1 MIIILILL
9 IIMLLFVLY
18 LYTCK
23 IKDPFTNDTNDN
35 GTNDNGTNGNGN
47 KNIVLIGD
55 SILNNSAYVSAGQ
68 SVPDLLSKKMN
79 GHTIYNFA
87 KDGATINDCYT
98 QLDKIALQ
106 LDNSKTTIF
115 LSCGG
120 NNILNSRRIIDPK
133 AISNLFAKYKDLIA
147 SIKTR
152 VPNASLYL
160 LNLYYPTDGHYKSY
174 HKTIE
179 QWNTLLQDN
188 ASDLDYTLIDLSS
201 LLVLEEDFVYGIEPS
216 SKGGQKIVGSISN
229 SVIY

>member
-23 IKDPFTNDTNDN
+23 IKDPFTNGTSTN
-35 GTNDNGTNGNGN
+35 GTSANGN

-55 SILNNSAYVSAGQ
+55 SILNNSAYVSQDQ

-79 GHTIYNFA
+79 GHTVYNFA

-188 ASDLDYTLIDLSS
+188 ASNLDYTLIDLSS